1 MGTDVNSTVNRLLG
15 RRRRARPEHIPDSQ
29 NAERIRNAIV
39 EVFERRE
46 IAGWVEVDPNA
57 GPVPIDLCVNGEAVA
72 TTWAAPKP
80 GRRVRGR
87 LLQFRFGVNDLWKF
101 TKRTDKVTVE
111 VAGSPIPI
119 VNKGTYY
126 HPRRDGQES
135 LRTLRKYL
143 TEGYVFGQTGRLQ
156 ISKAMDQQWQ
166 EAVLGLYKRVN
177 SVLSDSFD
185 LQAFLCYGSLLGVI
199 RDNGF
204 IGHDLDFDSAYVS
217 RQKSGPA
224 AAQELAEISLE
235 LIERGF
241 NVVPKRTCL
250 AIKDELSENVK
261 IDLYHLYY
269 DESGNLSFPFGIAGD
284 PDKSRNV
291 STNPRTVN
299 LSGHDVFVPED
310 AEQIVEITYGAN
322 WRTPNP
328 GFRWQ
333 NDRTTSAREGIVPIE
348 QVDEITRAN
357 VTPSQV
363 DQRQVMDS
371 VLVSGRDITD
381 IVVEVGSSLG
391 DQAAVIAA
399 AGKRVIGLERT
410 MMSVKRAQ
418 RYVDSQGLADQVEF
432 RPVDIY
438 DPEQLE
444 AAIRDIRREVG
455 GGNLTFYTRSFPA
468 FSDLLLRSLLSSVN
482 NCVFSDD
489 YLITDF
495 RTAPA
500 DRWPKDKN
508 PAAPPKWT
516 AQTFYTQLDTKAWS
530 AEFAGPDE
538 AGNDQA
544 ERQTGVVIARY
555 R

>member
-1 MGTDVNSTVNRLLG
+1 MGTDVSSTVNRLLG
-15 RRRRARPEHIPDSQ
+15 RRRRARPDYIPDSRSS
-29 NAERIRNAIV
+29 EGVRNAIV
-39 EVFERRE
+39 EVFVRRE
-46 IAGWVEVDPNA
+46 IAGWVEVGPTG
-57 GPVPIDLCVNGEAVA
+57 GPVPIHLCVNGEAVA

-87 LLQFRFGVNDLWKF
+87 LLQFRFGINDLWKF
-101 TKRTDKVTVE
+101 TKRTDKITVE
-111 VAGSPIPI
+111 VTGSPIPI

-143 TEGYVFGQTGRLQ
+143 TEGYVFGQSGRLQ
-156 ISKAMDQQWQ
+156 ISKAMDKHWQ
-166 EAVLGLYKRVN
+166 ETVLGLYHRVN
-177 SVLSDSFD
+177 SVLADSFD
-185 LQAFLCYGSLLGVI
+185 QQAFLCYGSLLGVV
-199 RDNGF
+199 RDSGF
-204 IGHDLDFDSAYVS
+204 IGHDLDFDIAYVS
-217 RQKSGPA
+217 RQKSGPVV
-224 AAQELAEISLE
+224 AQELAEVGLE
-235 LIERGF
+235 LMERGF

-250 AIKDELSENVK
+250 AIKDESSGSVG
-261 IDLYHLYY
+261 IDLFHLYY

-284 PDKSRNV
+284 PLKSRKL
-291 STNPRTVN
+291 STNLRTVT

-310 AEQIVEITYGAN
+310 AEQIIEITYGAT

-333 NDRTTSAREGIVPIE
+333 NDRTISAREGIVPIE

-363 DQRQVMDS
+363 DQRHAMDS
-371 VLVSGRDITD
+371 VLASGRNITD

-391 DQAAVIAA
+391 DQASVIAA

-418 RYVDSQGLADQVEF
+418 RYVDSQGLADQVDF

-482 NCVFSDD
+482 NCAFSGD
-489 YLITDF
+489 YLIADF

-500 DRWPKDKN
+500 DRWPTDKN

-516 AQTFYTQLDTKAWS
+516 AQTFYKQLDTKAWS
-530 AEFAGPDE
+530 VEFEGSDE
-538 AGNDQA
+538 ADNDQT
-544 ERQTGVVIARY
+544 EHQTGVVIARY
-555 R
+555 M